1 MLLLTTNSI
10 FQRLAVWHLSHFQF
24 ILQPWLQKRRGRGQR
39 HVFHWI
45 VEMQNGTGGGG
56 GGLVSSGSC
65 AATSPDCELGA
76 PGS

>member
-39 HVFHWI
+39 LV
-45 VEMQNGTGGGG
+45 VEAKDMYFIELLRCKMARVGGGG
-56 GGLVSSGSC
+56 PS
-65 AATSPDCELGA
+65 
-76 PGS
+76 